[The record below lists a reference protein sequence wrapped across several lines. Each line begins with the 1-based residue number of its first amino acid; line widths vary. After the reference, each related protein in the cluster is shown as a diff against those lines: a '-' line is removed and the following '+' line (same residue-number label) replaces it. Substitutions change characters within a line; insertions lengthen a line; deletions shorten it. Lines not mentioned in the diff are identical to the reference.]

1 MSVVSRLLDRLL
13 PAVLTAGG
21 VTLVVAGLLS
31 YTTPATAGIDPSG
44 SPTHSATPFETPSPS
59 PSLTTS
65 AAPSV
70 LPSFTP
76 SPSPT
81 ASPSPSGEPAVATR
95 IVIAYSGIDLPVMSG
110 EYDPPGNPGNYPLCN
125 VAQYL
130 TVYRQPAEEG
140 TTYIYAHARQGMF
153 LPLLTASQRNDGAEL
168 IGRLVQ
174 VYTDDN
180 KVYLYEI
187 FAVRRHIRDFAIAN
201 NVPPGEHRLVMQ
213 TREGPS
219 ADYPKLQV
227 AARLLNVQSADPE
240 DAHPVPRPVICG

>member
-1 MSVVSRLLDRLL
+1 MSVFSRLVERLV

-21 VTLVVAGLLS
+21 VTLVVAGLLY

-44 SPTHSATPFETPSPS
+44 SLPPASARPTPTASTQ
-59 PSLTTS
+59 PSLS
-65 AAPSV
+65 GSSRPSV

-81 ASPSPSGEPAVATR
+81 PKEPPVATR
-95 IVIAYSGIDLPVMSG
+95 IVLAYSGIDLPIMSG
-110 EYDPPGNPGNYPLCN
+110 EFDPPGNPGNYPLCD

-130 TVYRQPAEEG
+130 TVYKQPSQEG

-153 LPLLTASQRNDGAEL
+153 LPLLTASMRNDGAEL

-180 KVYLYEI
+180 RVYLYEI
-187 FAVRRHIRDFAIAN
+187 FAVKRHVRDFAIAN
-201 NVPPGEHRLVMQ
+201 DVPEGEHRLVMQ
-213 TREGPS
+213 TSEGPS
-219 ADYPKLQV
+219 AEYPKLQV
-227 AARLLNVQSADPE
+227 AARLLNSQPADE
-240 DAHPVPRPVICG
+240 DDAHPEPKPRICG